1 MPRTTAR
8 KIRQVIAAE
17 SERRAREDA
26 ARAEAAAI
34 ERRVIDSGRL
44 ERRDAE
50 RAARPGW
57 CVLRQGALLTP
68 TGTWLKPERS
78 DLTGRPRKRPAEE
91 SAAVLSEDDA
101 AELADELGG
110 AAVLVAD
117 VAVTDA
123 GVWAVRPLDSW

>member
-1 MPRTTAR
+1 M
-8 KIRQVIAAE
+8 
-17 SERRAREDA
+17 
-26 ARAEAAAI
+26 
-34 ERRVIDSGRL
+34 
-44 ERRDAE
+44 
-50 RAARPGW
+50 
-57 CVLRQGALLTP
+57 LRQGALLTP